1 MLRFYIQ
8 NLEDLAKFWE
18 DVYTQNEDRF
28 SQDILRKLYVLCY
41 APNSM
46 WGYILSVYY
55 MRWETASRMDFLK
68 KFHQYIN
75 VLNLVIRHREY

>member
-1 MLRFYIQ
+1 MLRFYILNDTTFQ

-55 MRWETASRMDFLK
+55 MRNRQQDGLLEEVSSV
-68 KFHQYIN
+68 HQ
-75 VLNLVIRHREY
+75 RS

>member
-55 MRWETASRMDFLK
+55 MR
-68 KFHQYIN
+68 
-75 VLNLVIRHREY
+75 